1 MSDALLSAYLTVKLL
16 PTTLAQRIARDE
28 AGEGVISTAI
38 AVLIM
43 AGLGLLM
50 WLAFERI
57 WGNAEGRIETNIEQI
72 GG

>member
-1 MSDALLSAYLTVKLL
+1 MTDALLAAYVYVRLL
-16 PTTLAQRIARDE
+16 PTELARRVAHDE
-28 AGEGVISTAI
+28 AGEGIISTAI

-57 WGNAEGRIETNIEQI
+57 WGNAEGQIEGQIEQI